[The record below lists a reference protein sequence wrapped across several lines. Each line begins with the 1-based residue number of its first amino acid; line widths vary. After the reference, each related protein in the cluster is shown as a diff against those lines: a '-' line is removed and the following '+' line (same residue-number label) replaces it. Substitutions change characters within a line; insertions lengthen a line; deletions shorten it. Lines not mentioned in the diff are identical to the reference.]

1 MKQEKIT
8 AIVLAAGR
16 GSRMKSEVQKQYM
29 TLAGK
34 PVVVHSL
41 EQFEKSDVDEII
53 LVTGADEIQYCK
65 ENIVDAYHITKVKKI
80 VAGGNERYE
89 SVYHA
94 LEVMDDCQYVFMQD
108 GARPCIT
115 QKIIQSCIENVKE
128 YGTCIIGMPVKD
140 TIKIVDEDV
149 FAKDTPNRATLWQIQ
164 TPQCFIY
171 DEIKLAYEKMMAS
184 GVKNITDDAMVMEQF
199 GHRKV
204 KLVCGSY
211 ENIKITT
218 PEDMEIGEFFLKRI
232 SESKKE

>member
-1 MKQEKIT
+1 MKKEKMT

-34 PVVVHSL
+34 PVVVHAL

-53 LVTGADEIQYCK
+53 LVTGEDEIEYCR

-80 VAGGNERYE
+80 VAGGSERYE

-94 LEVMDDCQYVFMQD
+94 LEVMDDCQYVFIQD

-115 QKIIQSCIENVKE
+115 GEIIRACIENVRE

-140 TIKIVDEDV
+140 TIKIVDEDG
-149 FAKDTPNRATLWQIQ
+149 FAKDTPERSTLWQIQ

-171 DEIKLAYEKMMAS
+171 DEIKLAYEKMMQS
-184 GVKNITDDAMVMEQF
+184 GEKNITDDAMVMELF
-199 GHRKV
+199 GDRRV
-204 KLVCGSY
+204 KLVRGSY

-218 PEDMEIGEFFLKRI
+218 PEDMEIGELFLKKIAR
-232 SESKKE
+232 E